1 MSVVDL
7 QQMENNP
14 PSPSEEKSLHYQKTN
29 RLVSLLKKRDRTSDP
44 TELFDSGTDEEDCYL
59 PNTLRIASPKR
70 HSSSSAIMQ
79 KKPLTQEQTL
89 NDIVTAAGAGTKAAP
104 VAVTETT
111 RTAQSSPRNVTHS
124 PSSSLSSSPKQ
135 TKAGSNKKKSVSMKV
150 YNQSPKRV
158 SSSVTAHTTQQ
169 QQQQQAFQEEEA
181 IVETA
186 SETSSSEGEQEE
198 EDFFVDAR
206 GTQETTN
213 TSVPLHIEAP
223 KNRNQGLSL
232 DSSSNS
238 LPPSRQG
245 SRRPPLA
252 SKENKMEIEMENTGI
267 PEPVSPPKVKRGI
280 LRASSS
286 TSSASSISSEPLQS
300 PLSKPKPLK
309 RQSSLLSPRSQRN
322 RHSNRVSFADKDG
335 GEISSHVTIDVSPNR
350 LSRRVKRAGDRS
362 SPPGSPDRSA
372 GGKTSRVL
380 VLLMDPIKKQ
390 YELTSISYAPT
401 VPARKGSSG
410 QGESTPIRTL
420 LDLIPAAV
428 SHKPLK
434 KQVYTGFC
442 RPNVGK
448 EMVNLLTVED
458 YAIRDDE
465 VLIAIPENFKGSDCI
480 VLAKPILADPRL
492 VRLLKKLKRNGKKK
506 KQLRPPSSAVSNDQ
520 LKSTI
525 GKDKAIEKVDQADI
539 NITSWRTIAKLL
551 SFLLVLLIFVK
562 MAVDEEMKN
571 RIPSVLSFELNQ
583 FNQEQFHQ
591 DSTSL
596 AVGGWKSGEN
606 IAKNQTH
613 SEPKNVFLAGIKEFV
628 MSIDGDFI

>member
-29 RLVSLLKKRDRTSDP
+29 RLTSLLKKRDRSSETPVDP
-44 TELFDSGTDEEDCYL
+44 TELFDSGTEEDCYL

-79 KKPLTQEQTL
+79 KKPLSKEQSL
-89 NDIVTAAGAGTKAAP
+89 NAIAAAAAAGTKAAP
-104 VAVTETT
+104 VAVTGTT
-111 RTAQSSPRNVTHS
+111 RTAQSPSRNVTHS

-135 TKAGSNKKKSVSMKV
+135 TKAGPSKKKSVSMKV

-169 QQQQQAFQEEEA
+169 RQAFQEEEA
-181 IVETA
+181 IVETS

-198 EDFFVDAR
+198 EDSFVDAR

-232 DSSSNS
+232 DSSSSS

-252 SKENKMEIEMENTGI
+252 SKENKMEMENTGI

-280 LRASSS
+280 LRAS
-286 TSSASSISSEPLQS
+286 TSKKASSISSEPLQS

-372 GGKTSRVL
+372 SVKTSRVL

-401 VPARKGSSG
+401 VPARKGSSSSG
-410 QGESTPIRTL
+410 QEESTPIRTL

-434 KQVYTGFC
+434 NQVYTGFC

-480 VLAKPILADPRL
+480 ILAKPILADPRL
-492 VRLLKKLKRNGKKK
+492 VRLLKKLKRNEKKK
-506 KQLRPPSSAVSNDQ
+506 KQLRPPSSAVSNDK
-520 LKSTI
+520 LMSTI
-525 GKDKAIEKVDQADI
+525 EKDKAIEKVDRADI
-539 NITSWRTIAKLL
+539 NLTSWRTIAKLL
-551 SFLLVLLIFVK
+551 SFLLVLFIFVK

-571 RIPSVLSFELNQ
+571 RIPSVLSFELDQ
-583 FNQEQFHQ
+583 FNLEQFHR